1 MSRPDAAT
9 LNAALA
15 EDLRQLTEK
24 YRSMLSETFVGA
36 SVCVADFE
44 VGTLAVA
51 VQEESQPLDAALS
64 MAIALLRTV
73 LETEA
78 NPQVNSLVNRAQRLV
93 HTAVDLK
100 TGQLLATNS
109 LH

>member
-24 YRSMLSETFVGA
+24 YRLMLPETFVGA
-36 SVCVADFE
+36 SVCVADYGA
-44 VGTLAVA
+44 GTLA
-51 VQEESQPLDAALS
+51 AALS
-64 MAIALLRTV
+64 MAVALLRTV
-73 LETEA
+73 LDNET
-78 NPQVNSLVNRAQRLV
+78 NPQVYSLVNRAQRLV